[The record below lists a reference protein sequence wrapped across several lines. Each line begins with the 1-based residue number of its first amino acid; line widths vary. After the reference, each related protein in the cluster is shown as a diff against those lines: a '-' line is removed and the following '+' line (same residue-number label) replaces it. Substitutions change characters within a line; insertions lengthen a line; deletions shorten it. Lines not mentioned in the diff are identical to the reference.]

1 MIRYL
6 LTVGGLETRPRT
18 FDAEL
23 SQFFTLADGSTAVL
37 HMQGGGLSAET
48 YYESVVGGRAVLQVE
63 GPSPGSF
70 SESVVFSDGKTEL
83 LSTFSGFASGLVVEE
98 DVVVFRDH
106 VGLIPVYVLSDGIK
120 AITNTPA
127 EAYAWS
133 TTPQPLQPGTLMKV
147 SAGQAVPITTFNS
160 VEGGVENLL
169 KSLTKTLIELCPKN
183 HAVFFSGGLDSL
195 IIAKLACDLS
205 LNPRLLTLGVRGSV
219 DFGRSLKAAERL
231 GLDVVSLEVD
241 EVMVREALEQLRPY
255 LGSMTTMDAAIAAAM
270 KILSKAAVEEGCSAA
285 VSGQGADELFGGY
298 KKYEKALVEH
308 GYGLAGNMMRLDFSK
323 LHEFG
328 LPRDFIAVRSSGT
341 YLITPYL
348 GRRVVGTAY
357 STPLTDKLSL
367 ENGRVV
373 RKKVLRELCKNI
385 GLGEFADLEKKALQY
400 SSGLERMLKRSGL
413 PS

>member
-6 LTVGGLETRPRT
+6 LTVGDLESRPRT
-18 FDAEL
+18 FDPEL
-23 SQFFTLADGSTAVL
+23 SQVFTLADGSMAVL
-37 HMQGGGLSAET
+37 HVHGRGLSAET
-48 YYESVVGGRAVLQVE
+48 YHEAVVGGRAVLQVE
-63 GPSPGSF
+63 GPSPSNF
-70 SESVVFSDGKTEL
+70 SEDLVGSDRVWER
-83 LSTFSGFASGLVVEE
+83 LSDFSGFSSGLIVGD
-98 DVVVFRDH
+98 DVMVFRDH
-106 VGLIPVYVLSDGIK
+106 VGLLPVYVVLSELK
-120 AITNTPA
+120 AVTNIPV

-133 TTPQPLQPGTLMKV
+133 TKPQPLQPGTLMKM
-147 SAGQAVPITTFNS
+147 SLGQASPTSRLTS
-160 VEGGVENLL
+160 VEGGAENLL
-169 KSLTKTLIELCPKN
+169 KSLSRAILELCPKH

-195 IIAKLACDLS
+195 IIAKLSCDLS

-219 DFGRSLKAAERL
+219 DFGRSMKAAETL

-241 EVMVREALEQLRPY
+241 EVMVKEALEQLRPY
-255 LGSMTTMDAAIAAAM
+255 LGSMTTMDSAIAAAM

-348 GRRVVGTAY
+348 SRRVVEVAY
-357 STPLTDKLSL
+357 STPLTDKISL

-373 RKKVLRELCKNI
+373 RKKVLRELCKNV

-400 SSGLERMLKRSGL
+400 SSGLEKMLKRSGY